1 MGLQISLTRIGIIG
15 LKTKFI
21 ALIILFNAVY
31 SQDCLLDGKT
41 MFAVGQSEIIQNELL
56 SLYRCDDGHQMWLT
70 NFDDNIIELSIVKDN
85 DIDTKLSDQAVSLFV
100 SNEKSIKEK
109 LIKTEPIKIIKTETV
124 LKKISNNNNYSN
136 SVNIQKFGIE
146 TLLHK
151 KIESN
156 RLFEESLEDEKSE
169 LVHLMSIHKKL
180 FERPSKNKFSLS
192 GIRLF
197 EKPITIAI
205 YSLAILAIYTLI

>member
-1 MGLQISLTRIGIIG
+1 M
-15 LKTKFI
+15 
-21 ALIILFNAVY
+21 
-31 SQDCLLDGKT
+31 DGKT

-70 NFDDNIIELSIVKDN
+70 EFDHNISKQTIVKDN
-85 DIDTKLSDQAVSLFV
+85 EINTKLSDQAVSLFAISEESFL
-100 SNEKSIKEK
+100 SNEESIKEK
-109 LIKTEPIKIIKTETV
+109 PLKSEPVKIIKKETV

-151 KIESN
+151 KIESD
-156 RLFEESLEDEKSE
+156 RLFEESLEEEKSE
-169 LVHLMSIHKKL
+169 LLYLMSVHKNL
-180 FERPSKNKFSLS
+180 FERPSKKKFSLS
-192 GIRLF
+192 DFRFF
-197 EKPITIAI
+197 EKPTTIAI

>member
-1 MGLQISLTRIGIIG
+1 MQISLTRIGIIG
-15 LKTKFI
+15 LKSKFI
-21 ALIILFNAVY
+21 ALFVFVNITY
-31 SQDCLLDGKT
+31 TQDCLIDGKS

-56 SLYRCDDGHQMWLT
+56 SLFRCDDGHQMWLADF
-70 NFDDNIIELSIVKDN
+70 NENMSSVSVVKSNEII
-85 DIDTKLSDQAVSLFV
+85 TKISDQAVSLFV
-100 SNEKSIKEK
+100 NNEKSTKEKSIKAQPVK
-109 LIKTEPIKIIKTETV
+109 VVKTETV

-156 RLFEESLEDEKSE
+156 RLFEKSLEDEKSE

-180 FERPSKNKFSLS
+180 FERQSKKKFSLS
-192 GIRLF
+192 GIRFF
-197 EKPITIAI
+197 ENPTTIAI
-205 YSLAILAIYTLI
+205 YSFAILAIYSLI

>member
-1 MGLQISLTRIGIIG
+1 MQISLTRIGIIG
-15 LKTKFI
+15 LRSKFI
-21 ALIILFNAVY
+21 ALVIFANIAYTQV
-31 SQDCLLDGKT
+31 CLIDGKS
-41 MFAVGQSEIIQNELL
+41 MYAVGQSEIIQNELL
-56 SLYRCDDGHQMWLT
+56 SLFCCDDGHQMWLA
-70 NFDDNIIELSIVKDN
+70 NFDENISSSSTVKVN
-85 DIDTKLSDQAVSLFV
+85 EVNTKLSDQAVSLFV

-136 SVNIQKFGIE
+136 SVNIQKFGLE